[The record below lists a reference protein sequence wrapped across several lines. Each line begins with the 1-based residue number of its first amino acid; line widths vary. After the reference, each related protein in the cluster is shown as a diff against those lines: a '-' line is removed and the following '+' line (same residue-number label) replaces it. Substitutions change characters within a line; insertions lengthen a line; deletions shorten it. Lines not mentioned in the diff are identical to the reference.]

1 METTK
6 PMSLVVSVNY
16 NKSTE
21 MFMKDTS
28 KIERIGRGQW
38 LKLGLS
44 SLVLNQSFH
53 CETVFAC
60 SYPEGFLI

>member
-1 METTK
+1 MSMETTK

-28 KIERIGRGQW
+28 KNRENWKR
-38 LKLGLS
+38 S
-44 SLVLNQSFH
+44 MV
-53 CETVFAC
+53 ETWSKQPSPKQCLHAPIQKDF
-60 SYPEGFLI
+60 